1 MKTIVLGPPGTGKT
15 FTLLEQME
23 KHLKNTDPNKI
34 GFFSFTQ
41 KAAYHARDRAMSK
54 FNLSEDDLPY
64 FRTLHSLAF
73 KRLGI
78 KKEDVMQR
86 RHYEDLGNKTGYNLD
101 YNEYDNEHTGL
112 FTTKSDLLRIV
123 QMAKLRNITPE
134 RQYNL
139 KEHTQDI
146 TIQQL
151 KQFVS
156 DLNQYKKDYTLIGFT
171 DMITE
176 FIKSDKSPK
185 FDVVFID
192 EAQDLSLSQWD
203 MARSIWDKTQD
214 TYIAG
219 DDDQAIFRWAGA
231 DVDSFITQ
239 TGKITQLTQ
248 SYRIPQVVHDI
259 ASKIINKIQNRLPK
273 EWRPKTQRGLLSYY
287 DDFEEVNMKQGNW
300 LVLARTRFMLNDLED
315 QLYPQG
321 LHYENKFKT
330 NKEQDLYEAITD
342 WENVRKGVDISYQQ
356 VIRIASY
363 MSPKNFQK
371 EELKYLDKDATYS
384 MNELRSKRGLKTD
397 RVWFE
402 AFDDAPDK
410 KIRYIRR
417 MRENGEKLNSKPRII
432 LSTIHGVKGGE
443 QDNVVLLTDLS
454 RNTQR
459 NYEQNPDDEN
469 RLFYVG
475 ATRTKNHL
483 HVIRPK
489 DIYKGYKIRK
499 QKKHYN

>member
-15 FTLLEQME
+15 TTLLNEVD
-23 KHLKNTDPNKI
+23 KYLKQTDPNKI
-34 GFFSFTQ
+34 GYFSFTQ
-41 KAAYHARDRAMSK
+41 KAAHEARDRAMDK
-54 FNLSEDDLPY
+54 FNFSEDDLPY

-78 KKEDVMQR
+78 KKEEVLQR
-86 RHYEDLGNKTGYNLD
+86 RHYEDLGKKTGYNLD
-101 YNEYDNEHTGL
+101 YHDYDNEHTGL
-112 FTTKSDLLRIV
+112 FTTKSDLLRII
-123 QMAKLRNITPE
+123 QLAKLRDITPE
-134 RQYNL
+134 QQFNL

-146 TIQQL
+146 TVQQL
-151 KQFVS
+151 KQFVH
-156 DLNQYKKDYTLIGFT
+156 DLNQYKKDYNLIDFT

-203 MARSIWDKTQD
+203 MARSIWDKTGD
-214 TYIAG
+214 TFIAG

-239 TGKITQLTQ
+239 TGKIMQLTQ
-248 SYRIPQVVHDI
+248 SYRIPRVVHDV
-259 ASKIINKIQNRLPK
+259 ASRIVNKIQNRLPK
-273 EWRPKTQRGLLSYY
+273 EWLPKTQRGLLSYY
-287 DDFEEVNMKQGNW
+287 DDFEQVNMKQGDW

-315 QLYPQG
+315 QLYSQG
-321 LHYENKFKT
+321 LYYENKYKT
-330 NKEQDLYEAITD
+330 NREQDLYTAIKD
-342 WENVRKGVDISYQQ
+342 WEQLRKGQL
-356 VIRIASY
+356 
-363 MSPKNFQK
+363 
-371 EELKYLDKDATYS
+371 LKYDQIERISSYTNLWDKKKIKS
-384 MNELRSKRGLKTD
+384 MVKDSFYGIDQLTKDYGLKTKA
-397 RVWFE
+397 VWYE
-402 AFDDAPDK
+402 AFNDAPQK
-410 KIRYIRR
+410 KVRYIRR
-417 MRENGEKLNSKPRII
+417 MRENGEKLDSNPRIV

-454 RNTQR
+454 RNTQI
-459 NYEQNPDDEN
+459 NYEKNPDDEN

-489 DIYKGYKIRK
+489 DIYKVYKI
-499 QKKHYN
+499 

>member
-15 FTLLEQME
+15 TTLLNEVD
-23 KHLKNTDPNKI
+23 KYLKQTDPDKI
-34 GFFSFTQ
+34 GYFSFTQ
-41 KAAYHARDRAMSK
+41 KAAYEARDRAMSK

-73 KRLGI
+73 RRLGI
-78 KKEDVMQR
+78 KKDEVMQR
-86 RHYEDLGNKTGYNLD
+86 RHYEDLGKKMGLIVD
-101 YNEYDNEHTGL
+101 YHEYDNEHSGL

-123 QMAKLRNITPE
+123 QIAKLRGITPE
-134 RQYNL
+134 QQYNL

-146 TIQQL
+146 TVHQL
-151 KQFVS
+151 KQFVH
-156 DLNQYKKDYTLIGFT
+156 DLDQYKKDYNLIDFT

-176 FIKSDKSPK
+176 FIKADRSPR

-192 EAQDLSLSQWD
+192 EAQDLSQTQWG
-203 MARSIWDKTQD
+203 MAKSIWDKTQD
-214 TYIAG
+214 TFIAG

-231 DVDSFITQ
+231 DVDSFISQ
-239 TGKITQLTQ
+239 TGKIMQLTQ
-248 SYRIPQVVHDI
+248 SYRIPQVVHDV
-259 ASKIINKIQNRLPK
+259 ASRIVNKIQNRLPK

-287 DDFEEVNMKQGNW
+287 DDFEQVNMKKGNW
-300 LVLARTRFMLNDLED
+300 LVLARTKFMLSDLED
-315 QLYPQG
+315 TLYSQG
-321 LHYENKFKT
+321 LYYQNKFKT
-330 NKEQDLYEAITD
+330 NSEQDLYTAVND
-342 WENVRKGVDISYQQ
+342 WENLRKGVDINHDQIS
-356 VIRIASY
+356 RISSY
-363 MSPKNFQK
+363 MSEKHFEKNC
-371 EELKYLDKDATYS
+371 LKYMDKDARHTVQS
-384 MNELRSKRGLKTD
+384 LRERMWLKTND
-397 RVWFE
+397 VWYN
-402 AFDDAPDK
+402 AFDNAPQK
-410 KIRYIRR
+410 KVRYIRR
-417 MRENGEKLNSKPRII
+417 MRENGEKLNSTPRIT

-489 DIYKGYKIRK
+489 DIYKGYKI
-499 QKKHYN
+499 